1 MTIAICSIC
10 KDNLIDSDNI
20 YHTECGHVF
29 HYHCLGQWLER
40 SKSCPQ
46 CREKVTRSKI
56 HRLHLT
62 LSSNQPIE
70 DNSGSLKERIQSLEF
85 KILLK
90 EKDVQYYSSKNI
102 TLDKQND
109 GLKREVRK
117 VESELRKQSS
127 NIYELE
133 MQLESCNTLKK
144 ELTQL
149 KRKMEELKPL
159 EILFNAP
166 VGDVMR
172 MVGDTKDSETLIKYI
187 SVLKK
192 EFVESINKRKK
203 LCMTIKKCQEDL
215 AKADS
220 KYASLLGEQSKRMEL
235 EEQLAF
241 SESRNMALQK
251 RVEELEKVLGIN
263 ETNNVPETR
272 EVNTENNDHDKND
285 DDVIIKP
292 PEVVIKNKNK
302 NRDTSRSSIT
312 SSKRKETELS
322 EYTIPK
328 KRREDTNVRKQS
340 TIDKRNII
348 DFLKYES
355 SFVFPENKILY
366 FLKEILHFLFGRVKK
381 QSVYSAT
388 SNSGVVPINIVDIL
402 RLPLIW
408 MKPYLFQ
415 NIFMNIQIIYVPLR
429 SIVSKIFKSY
439 LSLISCRKMLVQ
451 SIRRYKELV
460 LESTLASATMLSN
473 QRYILCHEGDLKNVQ
488 VTLTFY
494 QNQHLLIDCHRRGY
508 RLRNFVYKWSTF
520 VDVIP
525 SLIVKM
531 SSRKEYIITPW
542 EIEAYVQSLQTSELE
557 DIGTKGWYEFHKRL
571 MLLNQQSVLEISA
584 LKEESVKE
592 LFVSYK
598 KIPILI
604 YEAIQIHLWKHNGF
618 PLLLRINSEPQ
629 NTFMLF
635 TVFYHENL
643 AVSLLEN
650 VLFHCESAETIDDS
664 ALDLVDYALVCIYG
678 IVDPHS
684 NEIYENVKT
693 TNSCI
698 EEILERKKELEF
710 DIGIRCISILRYLA
724 EFADNL
730 PLSVLSRLLSTHD
743 VPYLLAQLIESRPW
757 IKENADGEK
766 MIYDGSWKK
775 IKAGEEEKI
784 SKIEGQVWIGLREL
798 LLNPKSAPYYEI
810 TDYRISHLMKLQKY
824 LHETVLDQISPLLEL
839 KRWLSCIS
847 VSSSQSKAP
856 RPPTVEL
863 VPQIRTSI
871 NEKYHKKWKKLTKRQ
886 AKLLFT
892 SNKEDVQNAAQILS
906 DAYDLDKLDC
916 IDIKECCVC
925 REVARKRCS
934 KCKMVWYCGRECQ
947 VKDWEKHKVIC
958 DKVTKTEEC
967 KQQD

>member
-1 MTIAICSIC
+1 MTIIAICSIC

-56 HRLHLT
+56 NRLHLT
-62 LSSNQPIE
+62 LSSNQGVE
-70 DNSGSLKERIQSLEF
+70 ENSSSLKERIQNLEF

-90 EKDVQYYSSKNI
+90 EKDVKYYSSKNI
-102 TLDKQND
+102 TLAKQND

-117 VESELRKQSS
+117 VESELGKKSS

-133 MQLESCNTLKK
+133 MQLESCSTLNK
-144 ELTQL
+144 ELAQL

-172 MVGDTKDSETLIKYI
+172 MVGNTKDSETLIKYI

-192 EFVESINKRKK
+192 EFVQSIDKRKK

-263 ETNNVPETR
+263 EENSVPETL
-272 EVNTENNDHDKND
+272 EVNTENNDDDNND
-285 DDVIIKP
+285 DDVMIKP
-292 PEVVIKNKNK
+292 AEVVIKNKNE
-302 NRDTSRSSIT
+302 NRDASRQSTSSGT
-312 SSKRKETELS
+312 SSKRKEAELA

-328 KRREDTNVRKQS
+328 KRREDTNVRKRS
-340 TIDKRNII
+340 ATDRPSII
-348 DFLKYES
+348 DL
-355 SFVFPENKILY
+355 
-366 FLKEILHFLFGRVKK
+366 
-381 QSVYSAT
+381 
-388 SNSGVVPINIVDIL
+388 
-402 RLPLIW
+402 
-408 MKPYLFQ
+408 
-415 NIFMNIQIIYVPLR
+415 
-429 SIVSKIFKSY
+429 
-439 LSLISCRKMLVQ
+439 
-451 SIRRYKELV
+451 
-460 LESTLASATMLSN
+460 
-473 QRYILCHEGDLKNVQ
+473 
-488 VTLTFY
+488 
-494 QNQHLLIDCHRRGY
+494 CHRRGY
-508 RLRNFVYKWSTF
+508 RLRKFVYKWSTF
-520 VDVIP
+520 VDGIL

-542 EIEAYVQSLQTSELE
+542 EIEAYVQSLQKSDLE

-571 MLLNQQSVLEISA
+571 MLLNQQSVLEINA

-618 PLLLRINSEPQ
+618 PLLLSISSEPQ

-693 TNSCI
+693 PNLCI

-724 EFADNL
+724 EFVDNL

-743 VPYLLAQLIESRPW
+743 VPYLLVQLIENRPW
-757 IKENADGEK
+757 TKDNADGEK

-775 IKAGEEEKI
+775 IKPGEEEKV

-810 TDYRISHLMKLQKY
+810 TDYRLSHLMKLQKY

-847 VSSSQSKAP
+847 VSSSQSRAP
-856 RPPTVEL
+856 RPPTVEI
-863 VPQIRTSI
+863 VPQIRTAI

-916 IDIKECCVC
+916 IDVKECCVC

-934 KCKMVWYCGRECQ
+934 KCKTVWYCGRECQ

-958 DKVTKTEEC
+958 EKITRKVEC